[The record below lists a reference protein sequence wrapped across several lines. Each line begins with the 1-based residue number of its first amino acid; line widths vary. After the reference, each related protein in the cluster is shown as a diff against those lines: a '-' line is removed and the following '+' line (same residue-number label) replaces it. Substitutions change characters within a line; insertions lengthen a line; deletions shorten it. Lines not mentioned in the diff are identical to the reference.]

1 MLPTMRQFINRTQ
14 TRETRTRKHNTIANG
29 KHTMV
34 MSAGQKT
41 RTDAP
46 NRRAPM
52 RSAPLLP
59 QANSPNPNA
68 TTTNGRARERGSKQT
83 RYSKF
88 EISRQR
94 QGSDSIHTG
103 PIIRDIFERFQTALT
118 NNGNLLASR
127 FISSSWDLI

>member
-1 MLPTMRQFINRTQ
+1 MPQFINRRQ
-14 TRETRTRKHNTIANG
+14 TCETKTRKHNTIANG
-29 KHTMV
+29 KHTMAI
-34 MSAGQKT
+34 SAGQKT
-41 RTDAP
+41 RTKAR

-52 RSAPLLP
+52 RPAPLLP

-94 QGSDSIHTG
+94 KG
-103 PIIRDIFERFQTALT
+103 
-118 NNGNLLASR
+118 
-127 FISSSWDLI
+127 